1 MSETSNSPYRIIDNA
16 SLIEVL
22 ASPIR
27 QEIVDTLAALGG
39 HVSAAELALQ
49 LGRHADG
56 LYYHLKVLCKAG
68 LLTESAGGDEEARRY
83 ALPGEATRALRLAY
97 RTETAADRQALRK
110 FARGLLKVAQEDFEE
125 ALDRPNPAVSG
136 DARELWASR
145 SKAWLSRDEVVE
157 VNGLLQRLCE
167 LMSQPRT
174 AERDR
179 ILSCTFVLAPHV
191 PRPKRRGGAGD
202 GEPGNVEPVRAAD

>member
-1 MSETSNSPYRIIDNA
+1 MSETSNSPYRVIDRA
-16 SLIEVL
+16 AQIEVL

-39 HVSAAELALQ
+39 QVSTAELALQ

-68 LLTESAGGDEEARRY
+68 LITESAAGEEEARRY

-97 RTETAADRQALRK
+97 RTDTTKEKQALRK
-110 FARGLLKVAQEDFEE
+110 FARALLKVAQEDFEE
-125 ALDRPNPAVSG
+125 ALDMPDLAASG

-145 SKAWLSRDEVVE
+145 SKAWLSREEVME

-179 ILSCTFVLAPHV
+179 ILSCTFVLAPHIA
-191 PRPKRRGGAGD
+191 RPKRRGAGEAGD
-202 GEPGNVEPVRAAD
+202 ADPDCAED